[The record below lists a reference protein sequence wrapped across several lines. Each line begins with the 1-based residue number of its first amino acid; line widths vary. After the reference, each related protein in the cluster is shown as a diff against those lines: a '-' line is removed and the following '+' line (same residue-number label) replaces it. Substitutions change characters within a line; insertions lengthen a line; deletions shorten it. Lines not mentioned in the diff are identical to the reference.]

1 MMIMSLKLNKVKND
15 YLDRSR
21 SRSERAIENNFPL
34 YRDNKTDLKLV
45 HRILLSSKNLGHIYY
60 QQEEEKQSSMH
71 LKLAAEAAANDLF
84 LQDLPEIIEHT
95 RTPWIYIKAIELAV
109 SFGNENDLKTL
120 TKIEDIKF
128 IHGTPEHVAK
138 CQLLAYT
145 AFALRAFL
153 KSGSVESSLLTD
165 LVALSESKN
174 VNREE
179 KHFIVPVVHGLKALL
194 EEDKDAWEAS
204 VQEALDAHLKEV
216 KSGDYRDDID
226 GFICMPGM
234 MLIKL
239 GADKGWQST
248 IDSLYLP
255 KQLMELS

>member
-1 MMIMSLKLNKVKND
+1 MSLELNKINEN
-15 YLDRSR
+15 YFN
-21 SRSERAIENNFPL
+21 SEFELAHEVMDKFYPQYKHDKEIVRTN
-34 YRDNKTDLKLV
+34 
-45 HRILLSSKNLGHIYY
+45 HRIANSSGVLGRIYY
-60 QQEEEKQSSMH
+60 QQEDASKSRKY
-71 LKLAAEAAANDLF
+71 LKLASEALANEIF
-84 LQDLPEIIEHT
+84 HEEKPQIIEHT

-109 SFGNENDLKTL
+109 SFGNKYDIDLL
-120 TKIEDIKF
+120 TSIEDIKF

-138 CQLLAYT
+138 CKLLAYT

-153 KSGSVESSLLTD
+153 KSGSIESSLLTD

-179 KHFIVPVVHGLKALL
+179 KHFIVPVVHGLQALL
-194 EEDKDAWEAS
+194 EEDKNAWDAS

-216 KSGDYRDDID
+216 KSGDYRDDVD